1 MKINNVLKQT
11 ALAAA
16 IAAVSFGAV
25 AGDLTITTP
34 AVLANEI
41 FGDQSETTSIRLPLV
56 EFKAT
61 AALVGKPAAGATIKL
76 TLAGQP
82 IFAENYQD
90 PNSWA
95 DQGIEVNVNG
105 SPLAPADIVDVVGG
119 TANDNQITIKLA
131 ASVAGNFAGVG
142 SDVTLEGFKVK
153 RLKDALKRDAAEPVR
168 LSNVTL
174 EVRSGAAFEN
184 TGVEPAF
191 VSING
196 LAITSTSTAAN
207 RQMIQVGAGQKEF
220 TTSTGNAA
228 AKDFTSKTTRLD
240 LGTLTLS
247 RGKVPATNPGAGK
260 EAGKETGEIFDFTGG
275 DTIKLTLNSNADL
288 TPYGALTLQTGA
300 CNVASAGV
308 VGTFSAATSTIEV
321 PTSSVNLDAA
331 TAWNLCAT
339 VDGDQ
344 VIPQASFD
352 ASVLATYLNVR
363 YTQSTGAADYGRVLR
378 NGCQVTLFNLPNV
391 GAADNAFIRFTNTS
405 DVDVA
410 GEVTATI
417 WGQDGK
423 KVLENELVL
432 DALKPHATA
441 VLHTSQV
448 QGSDAASNVVYLG
461 EALPEFAKT
470 SGRSRIVLNG
480 AFPSCE
486 ALGLVRSANGTLVNM
501 TSTVYSGSENG
512 TSNTTN

>member
-16 IAAVSFGAV
+16 IAAVSFGAA
-25 AGDLTITTP
+25 AGELTVTTP
-34 AVLANEI
+34 AVVANEI
-41 FGDQSETTSIRLPLV
+41 FGEGSETTSIRLPLV
-56 EFKAT
+56 KFKADGALIGKN
-61 AALVGKPAAGATIKL
+61 AADATVKL

-95 DQGIEVNVNG
+95 DQGIVVTVGGNV
-105 SPLAPADIVDVVGG
+105 LAPADIVDVVGG

-131 ASVAGNFAGVG
+131 SSVTGTID
-142 SDVTLEGFKVK
+142 DVTLEGYKVK
-153 RLKDALKRDAAEPVR
+153 RLKDALERDLDEPVR
-168 LSNVTL
+168 SSKVTL
-174 EVRSGAAFEN
+174 EVRSGGDFEN
-184 TGVEPAF
+184 TKVVPAF

-196 LAITSTSTAAN
+196 LAVASTSTANN
-207 RQMIQVGAGQKEF
+207 RQMIQVGAGQKQF
-220 TTSTGNAA
+220 TTSTGTAA
-228 AKDFTSKTTRLD
+228 AKDFTTATKLLD
-240 LGTLTLS
+240 LGTLKLS
-247 RGKVPATNPGAGK
+247 RGVVPAGQPGEGQ

-275 DTIKLTLNSNADL
+275 DKIKLTLNSNSKLA
-288 TPYGALTLQTGA
+288 PYGALTLQTGA

-308 VGTFSAATSTIEV
+308 VGTFSATGDATSATIEV
-321 PTSSVNLDAA
+321 PTSSVNLDAS
-331 TAWNLCAT
+331 TPWNLCAT
-339 VDGDQ
+339 ADGEQ
-344 VIPQASFD
+344 VIPQAKFD
-352 ASVLATYLNVR
+352 ASVAATYLNVR
-363 YTQSTGAADYGRVLR
+363 YTESKDTADYGQVLR
-378 NGCQVTLFNLPNV
+378 NGCQVSLFNLPNV
-391 GAADNAFIRFTNTS
+391 NAADNAFIRFTNTS

-417 WGQDGK
+417 WGQDGE

-432 DALKPHATA
+432 GALKPHATA
-441 VLHTSQV
+441 VLHTSQT

-461 EALPEFAKT
+461 EALPAFAET
-470 SGRSRIVLNG
+470 GGRSRIVLNG

-501 TSTVYSGSENG
+501 TSTVYSGGENN